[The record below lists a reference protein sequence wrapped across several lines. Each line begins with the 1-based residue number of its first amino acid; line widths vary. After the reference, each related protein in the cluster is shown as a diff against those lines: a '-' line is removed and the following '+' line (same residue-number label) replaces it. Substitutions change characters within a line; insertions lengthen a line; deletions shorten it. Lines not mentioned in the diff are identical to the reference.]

1 MSTNT
6 SYLNKG
12 PMIADSIVSK
22 IKLVIG
28 GLFGF
33 FFLFAIIASIVEYS
47 SMDRSDLLIAVIF
60 FIPFALLFN
69 SGLRQGRRPRLA
81 RRYDQ
86 IFSSD
91 RNGFVS
97 LKELCD
103 QTGKESG
110 KVQSELEK
118 LFRRGYFSG
127 VNLRQGENP
136 GVFIADARIG
146 EEGIGFVDV
155 KCEYCGA
162 TSRLR
167 AGSKGKCS
175 YCGAPME
182 GR

>member
-1 MSTNT
+1 MSTQT

-12 PMIADSIVSK
+12 PIIADRIISI
-22 IKLVIG
+22 IKLGFG
-28 GLFGF
+28 GFFGF
-33 FFLFAIIASIVEYS
+33 IFLFAIIASITEYS
-47 SMDRSDLLIAVIF
+47 SMDISDLGFSIIL
-60 FIPFALLFN
+60 FIPFALLFR
-69 SGLRQGRRPRLA
+69 SGLKQGRRPRLA

-103 QTGKESG
+103 QTGKEAG
-110 KVQSELEK
+110 KVQTELEK

-127 VNLRQGENP
+127 VNLRQGDNP

-146 EEGIGFVDV
+146 EEGIGFIDV

-182 GR
+182 GK